1 MAKNPET
8 ETNDDVVLSTMPGS
22 DPKTEEEVKPFEVDL
37 NFDDPVQ
44 DEEDEEEAEE
54 TQEEETNE
62 VEVEEESS
70 EEPEEETEE
79 EESEPETEVAEDTGE
94 ETVLAGDE
102 GDTQQPE
109 TTDEGGLAQKEPMI
123 PKSRFDEVLAKQKAL
138 QKKLDEALAPKV
150 EDVTEAPEFD
160 FDAKE
165 VEYQTLVMEGETEKA
180 TQLRKEIRDAEK
192 QQMMFEVQA
201 KMGQTVTQNQEMVD
215 LQTKAVQLETL
226 YPMLNQADP
235 SFNQD
240 KTNEVLELRDAYMT
254 QGYLGADALQKAVDL
269 IMGKPTVQE
278 TQKVDSV
285 QKEIVQKKK
294 IANTNKKIEAAE
306 KQPPAMKGK
315 NKSDKK
321 VDINTLSTE
330 EFAALPEET
339 LRRMRGDFG

>member
-44 DEEDEEEAEE
+44 DEEDEEETEE

-94 ETVLAGDE
+94 ETVLAEDE

-165 VEYQTLVMEGETEKA
+165 VEYQTLVMEGET
-180 TQLRKEIRDAEK
+180 
-192 QQMMFEVQA
+192 
-201 KMGQTVTQNQEMVD
+201 
-215 LQTKAVQLETL
+215 
-226 YPMLNQADP
+226 
-235 SFNQD
+235 
-240 KTNEVLELRDAYMT
+240 
-254 QGYLGADALQKAVDL
+254 
-269 IMGKPTVQE
+269 
-278 TQKVDSV
+278 
-285 QKEIVQKKK
+285 
-294 IANTNKKIEAAE
+294 
-306 KQPPAMKGK
+306 
-315 NKSDKK
+315 
-321 VDINTLSTE
+321 
-330 EFAALPEET
+330 
-339 LRRMRGDFG
+339 